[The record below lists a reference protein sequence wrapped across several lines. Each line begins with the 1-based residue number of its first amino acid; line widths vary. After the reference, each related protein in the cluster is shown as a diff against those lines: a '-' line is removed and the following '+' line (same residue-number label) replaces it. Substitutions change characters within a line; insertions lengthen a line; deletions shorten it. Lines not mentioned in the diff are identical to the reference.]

1 MPPVFFNLLPTFS
14 PGLSEVSKD
23 PTDIKNV
30 VTCAKPWHLLMM
42 KLMLTNPLCYTRT
55 GAEMRSIDPSN
66 FAASS
71 HRLVTHGRFWEQQ
84 PTTMWE
90 FLFFLM
96 LWCIVCVYG
105 WIDVWM
111 DVWISARIYLWI
123 YVCMDGWM
131 NGCMYVCICVCK
143 MYEYKYNQYIYVWS
157 YMCTQTHIYITCVC
171 PLSASAMRLRLVTT
185 AEFIEVNGASPITQ
199 IAGFS
204 PWRTFLWI
212 YFSNKKKRSTIQD
225 FVAIFWNLFMFGIQG
240 IYPDLLHILDL
251 ALYTDM
257 IASTFLEWSEP
268 GIFEGRSRDDRLLKL
283 FAWYRE
289 WCRENRSLF
298 FGIVGNQF
306 SVK

>member
-1 MPPVFFNLLPTFS
+1 
-14 PGLSEVSKD
+14 
-23 PTDIKNV
+23 
-30 VTCAKPWHLLMM
+30 
-42 KLMLTNPLCYTRT
+42 
-55 GAEMRSIDPSN
+55 
-66 FAASS
+66 
-71 HRLVTHGRFWEQQ
+71 
-84 PTTMWE
+84 
-90 FLFFLM
+90 M

-143 MYEYKYNQYIYVWS
+143 MYEYKYYLYIYMVLHVH
-157 YMCTQTHIYITCVC
+157 THTHIYILHVCVPYRHLLC
-171 PLSASAMRLRLVTT
+171 ASGWWRRLSSLRWTVLLRSHKLRGFLHGEPFY
-185 AEFIEVNGASPITQ
+185 EFIFPQ
-199 IAGFS
+199 
-204 PWRTFLWI
+204 
-212 YFSNKKKRSTIQD
+212 KKRSTIQD

>member
-1 MPPVFFNLLPTFS
+1 M
-14 PGLSEVSKD
+14 
-23 PTDIKNV
+23 
-30 VTCAKPWHLLMM
+30 
-42 KLMLTNPLCYTRT
+42 
-55 GAEMRSIDPSN
+55 
-66 FAASS
+66 
-71 HRLVTHGRFWEQQ
+71 
-84 PTTMWE
+84 
-90 FLFFLM
+90 
-96 LWCIVCVYG
+96 YG
-105 WIDVWM
+105 WM
-111 DVWISARIYLWI
+111 YGYLHGYIYGYMFAW
-123 YVCMDGWM
+123 MDGWM
-131 NGCMYVCICVCK
+131 DVCMYAYVCVRCTNTNITNIY
-143 MYEYKYNQYIYVWS
+143 MYGLT
-157 YMCTQTHIYITCVC
+157 CAHTHTYIYITCVC